1 MAIQAVS
8 RSIDIKLSAEL
19 PVSCRVPSGSFL
31 HSFPATLTLHHL
43 FRKDAK
49 GFPCYSKT
57 GAEVSVTHNWSPRV
71 FASIGRSQERR
82 RIRTVVSASSSG
94 GLSAEAASAAN
105 ERFKDAVKAGDLAQ
119 VRDLAAPPV
128 DINLPSSARAGWTDD
143 NGNWGAGQLLLWCMA
158 SKQPINPR
166 AGPDTN
172 PTRHQPAEAWE
183 DEALLYFLQHNK
195 YPGGSTTND
204 KDRILKRSRNYVW
217 RNGSLI
223 RVFPGGRAAVV
234 PRIGDRGK
242 LVADTHEALGHFALH
257 LGAFYGHPE
266 VTSFL
271 LQQGA
276 DTEVRSGSGNTA
288 LQLACLKGHVS
299 IARILLEAGA
309 DLDATSDDKGTAYDY
324 AQEWGGEEMVDFLL
338 LWAAEAASA

>member
-128 DINLPSSARAGWTDD
+128 DINLPSSARAGWT
-143 NGNWGAGQLLLWCMA
+143 
-158 SKQPINPR
+158 
-166 AGPDTN
+166 
-172 PTRHQPAEAWE
+172 
-183 DEALLYFLQHNK
+183 
-195 YPGGSTTND
+195 
-204 KDRILKRSRNYVW
+204 
-217 RNGSLI
+217 
-223 RVFPGGRAAVV
+223 
-234 PRIGDRGK
+234 
-242 LVADTHEALGHFALH
+242 ALH